1 MHQGEISY
9 AYESTTKDIS
19 EMTEAKT
26 DFLLAADAWLCDDYA
41 LDIRY
46 IARSS
51 SNGLAIVSATI
62 SMAPLRSALD
72 NSFSIATENILA
84 GQIQKFPVSKTELD
98 SILNSAMEGRI
109 SLPKASISLQ
119 GNPPFDYY
127 SEMVRRDRWF
137 SELHL
142 QIGGGRNAMPSPE
155 LLAKIDNDLR
165 AASPPF
171 DGLTDLAGWLGID
184 LAALNGGVP
193 AITIRVSPPVDLI
206 FDQCELRDN
215 LLTLVLHAHQS
226 FDIARLSLAVRGMPG
241 SGLAGRLQ
249 ATNQVVWDDVNDNRR
264 QGVARIQMQ
273 DCDSALAMLMIG
285 SSTVRRQWFLDPTK
299 ARNNRFMAVQH
310 YDTELRK
317 IRSAVLES
325 PESAKFELGV
335 AALLFLLGFS
345 PVLQLE
351 TDSPDI
357 IVTTPGGQL
366 VLVECTTKISDFSA
380 KLGKLVDR
388 RGSLSKVLAGAGHPP
403 EILATLICRSPR
415 DQIAAHE
422 DELRSHKV
430 LLLTRED
437 LQNSFDLVRHPSDP
451 DKIVT
456 RAKAQLESETK
467 GLFDA

>member
-1 MHQGEISY
+1 
-9 AYESTTKDIS
+9 
-19 EMTEAKT
+19 MTEAKN
-26 DFLLAADAWLCDDYA
+26 DFLSATATWLCDDYA
-41 LDIRY
+41 LDTRY
-46 IARSS
+46 IARPSP
-51 SNGLAIVSATI
+51 NGPVIVSATI
-62 SMAPLRSALD
+62 SMNPLQSAVD
-72 NSFSIATENILA
+72 NSFSISTENILA
-84 GQIQKFPVSKTELD
+84 GQIQQFPVSKTELD
-98 SILNSAMEGRI
+98 SILIGATEGRI
-109 SLPKASISLQ
+109 ALPKALILLP

-155 LLAKIDNDLR
+155 SLAKIDNDLR
-165 AASPPF
+165 ASTPPF
-171 DGLTDLAGWLGID
+171 DGLTDLAGWLGVD
-184 LAALNGGVP
+184 LSALNGGAP
-193 AITIRVSPPVDLI
+193 TITVRVGPPVDLI
-206 FDQCELRDN
+206 FDQCELREN
-215 LLTLVLHAHQS
+215 QLTLVLHAHKS
-226 FDIARLSLAVRGMPG
+226 FDLTRLTLAVRGVPG
-241 SGLAGRLQ
+241 GGLAGRQQ
-249 ATNQVVWDDVNDNRR
+249 ATAQIVWGEVKDNKR
-264 QGVARIQMQ
+264 QGIARIQMQ

-285 SSTVRRQWFLDPTK
+285 ASTVRRQWFLDPAK

-325 PESAKFELGV
+325 PESAKFEQGV

-403 EILATLICRSPR
+403 EILAALICRSPR

-437 LQNSFDLVRHPSDP
+437 LQNSFDRVRHPDDP

-456 RAKAQLESETK
+456 EAKAQLESQTK

>member
-1 MHQGEISY
+1 
-9 AYESTTKDIS
+9 
-19 EMTEAKT
+19 MTEAKT
-26 DFLLAADAWLCDDYA
+26 DFLSAAAAWFCDDYA

-46 IARSS
+46 IARPTQS
-51 SNGLAIVSATI
+51 GPVIVSATI
-62 SMAPLRSALD
+62 SMNPLQSAVD
-72 NSFSIATENILA
+72 NSFSISTENILA
-84 GQIQKFPVSKTELD
+84 GQAQQFPVSKAELD
-98 SILNSAMEGRI
+98 SIVNGAAEGRI
-109 SLPKASISLQ
+109 SLPNASLLLP
-119 GNPPFDYY
+119 GNSPFDYC

-155 LLAKIDNDLR
+155 SLAKIDNDLR
-165 AASPPF
+165 SSNPPF
-171 DGLTDLAGWLGID
+171 DGLADLAGWLGID
-184 LAALNGGVP
+184 LVALNGGTP
-193 AITIRVSPPVDLI
+193 TITVRVGPPVDLI
-206 FDQCELRDN
+206 FDHCELREN
-215 LLTLVLHAHQS
+215 LLTLVLHAHKS
-226 FDIARLSLAVRGMPG
+226 FDVTRLRLAVRGVPG
-241 SGLAGRLQ
+241 GGLAGRQQ
-249 ATNQVVWDDVNDNRR
+249 ATSQIHWGEVTDNKR

-285 SSTVRRQWFLDPTK
+285 ASTVRRQWFLDPTK

-310 YDTELRK
+310 YDIELRK

-325 PESAKFELGV
+325 PESAKFEQGV
-335 AALLFLLGFS
+335 TALLFLLGFS

-357 IVTTPGGQL
+357 IVTTPAGQL

-437 LQNSFDLVRHPSDP
+437 LQNSFDRVRHPEDP
-451 DKIVT
+451 DKVVVEA
-456 RAKAQLESETK
+456 RNHLESQTK